1 MKQSRNAMDSTRGKM
16 NRLRTAW
23 AMFFIALVIGS
34 VLLNAL
40 IFKLYDDHRARA
52 LAEAERAATARAE
65 FLADAIGRTLNLRLM
80 QTFTFATLPSLR
92 AFAASDETQR
102 VTRGAVAR
110 EELRALVAA
119 DNTMR
124 AATIVD
130 AFGIVQMTT
139 DASMLADWSER
150 AFVRDAL
157 RGHLHASVLARDFG
171 EVVQYY
177 SAPIL
182 NNAGEVAGALVIR
195 VAAQELWAAVGAE
208 PNVLLVDDDGV
219 RLADRTS
226 QPQLFV
232 ALAPLSAEQMTR
244 ALSQRRYGAEIVQ
257 LRATNLGELRDHL
270 ARGSA
275 KPIVFHDTDGK
286 TKHASVARVRFNVW
300 SVVVFANENDAS
312 ASARDLLR
320 DLILV
325 AGLTLTIG
333 LTLGFIL
340 GNFIFRA
347 GEDQRDAT

>member
-1 MKQSRNAMDSTRGKM
+1 
-16 NRLRTAW
+16 
-23 AMFFIALVIGS
+23 
-34 VLLNAL
+34 
-40 IFKLYDDHRARA
+40 
-52 LAEAERAATARAE
+52 
-65 FLADAIGRTLNLRLM
+65 
-80 QTFTFATLPSLR
+80 
-92 AFAASDETQR
+92 
-102 VTRGAVAR
+102 
-110 EELRALVAA
+110 
-119 DNTMR
+119 
-124 AATIVD
+124 
-130 AFGIVQMTT
+130 
-139 DASMLADWSER
+139 
-150 AFVRDAL
+150 L

-275 KPIVFHDTDGK
+275 KPMVFRDTDGK